1 MFGPLFTSSFSI
13 SRATPGHRGDGLDRV
28 EPVGRF
34 TAQHHG
40 VHPLID
46 RIGHVADFGPGRPR
60 MLDHR
65 MKHLRGDDD
74 GLFALDALLDEQPL
88 RDRNPLGRNLDAQIA
103 PGDHDTV
110 RLVEY
115 LVDIVYAFAV
125 LDFRDDL
132 DRAVAVLEYLL
143 DGQNVRLF
151 PDERVGD
158 EVDIHVDRPIDELVV
173 LVRHRGKVDRYA
185 GNVHALAGFDY
196 AAVMHLADQL
206 VIGFVDH
213 LQFEFAVVYQDDR
226 SGRNRIVYRRVV
238 QIYRLIARRTVFGRA
253 LHPDKLSLF
262 DGNAALEAGGH
273 AGQAD
278 FGSFGVDDDS
288 DLLGDAADVFDDR
301 RRTAGRD
308 VSRVDAHGVHA
319 GLVQGA
325 DELYLAALV
334 RDRGDYFGS
343 FIHSFRF
350 PFVCSGR
357 AGGRRRFI
365 P

>member
-1 MFGPLFTSSFSI
+1 M
-13 SRATPGHRGDGLDRV
+13 GDGLDRV

>member
-1 MFGPLFTSSFSI
+1 M
-13 SRATPGHRGDGLDRV
+13 
-28 EPVGRF
+28 
-34 TAQHHG
+34 
-40 VHPLID
+40 
-46 RIGHVADFGPGRPR
+46 
-60 MLDHR
+60 
-65 MKHLRGDDD
+65 
-74 GLFALDALLDEQPL
+74 
-88 RDRNPLGRNLDAQIA
+88 
-103 PGDHDTV
+103 
-110 RLVEY
+110 
-115 LVDIVYAFAV
+115 
-125 LDFRDDL
+125 
-132 DRAVAVLEYLL
+132 
-143 DGQNVRLF
+143 
-151 PDERVGD
+151 GD

-301 RRTAGRD
+301 RRAAGRD
-308 VSRVDAHGVHA
+308 VSRVDTHGVHA